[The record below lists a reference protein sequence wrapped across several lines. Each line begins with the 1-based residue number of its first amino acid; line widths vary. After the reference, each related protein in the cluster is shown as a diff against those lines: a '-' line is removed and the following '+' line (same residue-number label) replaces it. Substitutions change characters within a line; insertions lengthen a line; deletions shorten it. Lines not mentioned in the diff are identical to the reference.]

1 MSVDYTSLEKYFRD
15 LPISQEEET
24 LTFERIEAIIQDDLP
39 PAAREDRAWW
49 ANQKQGMQIEINPWM
64 DAGWMVE
71 IVDLHQKWVRFV
83 RQ

>member
-1 MSVDYTSLEKYFRD
+1 MAGDYMLLEKYFRD
-15 LPISQEEET
+15 LPVSQEEET
-24 LTFERIEAIIQDDLP
+24 LTFERIEAIIQDRLP
-39 PAAREDRAWW
+39 PPAREDRTWW
-49 ANQKQGMQIEINPWM
+49 ANQKQVMQIEINPWM